1 MDPIT
6 ATGVIS
12 ISKELIN
19 KVSSSL
25 GSNSKVNPLPFSN
38 ELEKSQSSHV
48 SVVEPG
54 TRAQILE
61 RDLKSDL
68 LDDPDTAAFFKRNE
82 SNQLFIE
89 KRADGSVQFISSSG
103 ESLVFDSESKH
114 CGKALEL
121 VNLCLENKI
130 NLSSMRPN
138 AVTFT
143 S

>member
-12 ISKELIN
+12 IGKELLN
-19 KVSSSL
+19 KVSSTL
-25 GSNSKVNPLPFSN
+25 ESNSKVNPMPFSN
-38 ELEKSQSSHV
+38 ELEKSQSSRV
-48 SVVEPG
+48 SIVEPN

-68 LDDPDTAAFFKRNE
+68 IDDPDTAAFFKRNE
-82 SNQLFIE
+82 NNQLFIE

-103 ESLVFDSESKH
+103 ESLVFNSDTKH
-114 CGKALEL
+114 CSKALEL

-130 NLSSMRPN
+130 NLSSLRPN
-138 AVTFT
+138 AVTFN

>member
-1 MDPIT
+1 
-6 ATGVIS
+6 
-12 ISKELIN
+12 
-19 KVSSSL
+19 
-25 GSNSKVNPLPFSN
+25 
-38 ELEKSQSSHV
+38 
-48 SVVEPG
+48 
-54 TRAQILE
+54 
-61 RDLKSDL
+61 L

>member
-12 ISKELIN
+12 IGKELLN
-19 KVSSSL
+19 KVSSTL
-25 GSNSKVNPLPFSN
+25 ESNSKVNPMPFSN
-38 ELEKSQSSHV
+38 ELEKSQSSRV
-48 SVVEPG
+48 SVVEPC

-68 LDDPDTAAFFKRNE
+68 IDDPDTAAFFKRNE
-82 SNQLFIE
+82 NNQLFIE
-89 KRADGSVQFISSSG
+89 KRADGSVQFISSNG
-103 ESLVFDSESKH
+103 ESLVFNSDSKH
-114 CGKALEL
+114 CSKALEF

-130 NLSSMRPN
+130 NLSSLRPN
-138 AVTFT
+138 AVTFN